1 LPSVDRLYRDLGARG
16 LEVRLVS
23 FREDSGPVT
32 RVARERGY
40 AAPVLLDRSGDLA
53 GRVYGVFGPPTVYL
67 IDREGRLVARGIGPQ
82 DWASP
87 AARQVLEALLAE
99 PAPG

>member
-1 LPSVDRLYRDLGARG
+1 MPSVDRLYRDLGARG

-23 FREDSGPVT
+23 FREDSGLVT
-32 RVARERGY
+32 RVTRERGY

-82 DWASP
+82 DWGSP

-99 PAPG
+99 PAPS